1 MKMLP
6 AQILTR
12 KMVNGKIVTAESCSK
27 GKSEYEARVRQQ
39 VDNLQ
44 ALMLIVV
51 SGLQLTTVGS
61 EG

>member
-1 MKMLP
+1 MLP

-12 KMVNGKIVTAESCSK
+12 KTVNGKIVTAESCSTC
-27 GKSEYEARVRQQ
+27 KSENEARVRQQ